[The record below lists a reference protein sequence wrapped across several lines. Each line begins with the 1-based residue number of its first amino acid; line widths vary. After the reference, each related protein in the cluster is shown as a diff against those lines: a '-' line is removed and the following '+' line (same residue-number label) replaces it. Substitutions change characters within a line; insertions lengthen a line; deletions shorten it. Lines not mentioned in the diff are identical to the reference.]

1 MGSTPPRPPTD
12 LTIRMLPSHLHL
24 LSGNMV
30 LGLFGEDLLS
40 TLAEIV
46 AKRRQ
51 LLSFALTCK
60 TFSVGAD
67 RYRENFTHMYRAHC
81 IARPLEGAPLLPES
95 DEPRIPELRD
105 AYMQSL
111 AFAFDHYCSNR
122 WGHTRDFFCEM
133 VTTTMQGLSMDEVSQ
148 VFEAAATSH
157 RLDEMAKM
165 TITREELID
174 TILHAV
180 QWQRGECNAA
190 PIPQALASGCVVS
203 HMVEQVLDFIVG
215 SDDAIDAERSRTAVL
230 AALSVMDSVAE
241 AARRVA
247 PDSPRLA
254 RSQILALTNLLA
266 LTRAAALAAFNDVAN
281 DSDDSDDP

>member
-1 MGSTPPRPPTD
+1 
-12 LTIRMLPSHLHL
+12 
-24 LSGNMV
+24 
-30 LGLFGEDLLS
+30 
-40 TLAEIV
+40 
-46 AKRRQ
+46 
-51 LLSFALTCK
+51 
-60 TFSVGAD
+60 
-67 RYRENFTHMYRAHC
+67 
-81 IARPLEGAPLLPES
+81 
-95 DEPRIPELRD
+95 
-105 AYMQSL
+105 
-111 AFAFDHYCSNR
+111 
-122 WGHTRDFFCEM
+122 
-133 VTTTMQGLSMDEVSQ
+133 MDEVSQ

-230 AALSVMDSVAE
+230 AALSVMDVAE

-266 LTRAAALAAFNDVAN
+266 CNMALMRAAALAAFNDVAN